1 MTPDRLETLRGY
13 KVEDIQLF
21 LKTRSSEVIPVD
33 MQDYV
38 LKMDRCST
46 IINTQGANMTLATEE
61 LCRCFPAL
69 SRSQARRIYYDA
81 LEYFHIDEPVSA
93 AAWDAVYADQY
104 DKLQAL
110 AIASGKLSVAFRCI
124 EKSHQLRTQKR
135 QADDFRWQPPTFV
148 INIAVKPE
156 DLGYKS
162 RKIMDI
168 ARRREDEE
176 LRQMI
181 GSLETTPAE
190 KQRLLVDAG
199 ISIEEPQ
206 EAKEDEYGPEEQ

>member
-1 MTPDRLETLRGY
+1 MTPDRLETLREY
-13 KVEDIQLF
+13 KVEDIHVF
-21 LKTRSSEVIPVD
+21 LKTKKSEVISVD
-33 MQDYV
+33 MQDYIV
-38 LKMDRCST
+38 KMDRCSV

-61 LCRCFPAL
+61 LRRCFPDL
-69 SRSQARRIYYDA
+69 SYTQARRIYYDA
-81 LEYFHIDEPVSA
+81 LEYFHVDEPVSA
-93 AAWDAVYADQY
+93 PAWDAVYADQY

-110 AIASGKLSVAFRCI
+110 AIASGKLAVAQKCI
-124 EKSHQLRTQKR
+124 EKSHELRTTRR
-135 QADDFRWQPPTFV
+135 QEQDFRWQPPTFV

-168 ARRREDEE
+168 ARRREDAE

-190 KQRLLVDAG
+190 KQRLLADAG
-199 ISIEEPQ
+199 ISVETTAETQEDYEP
-206 EAKEDEYGPEEQ
+206 EDQ

>member
-1 MTPDRLETLRGY
+1 MIPDRLETLRDY
-13 KVEDIQLF
+13 RVEDIQVF
-21 LKTRSSEVIPVD
+21 LKTRKSDVIPVN
-33 MQDYV
+33 MQDYI
-38 LKMDRCST
+38 LKMDRCSV

-61 LCRCFPAL
+61 LRRSFPDL
-69 SRSQARRIYYDA
+69 SYTQARRIYYDA
-81 LEYFHIDEPVSA
+81 LEYFHVDEPVSA

-110 AIASGKLSVAFRCI
+110 AIASGKLAVAQKCI
-124 EKSHQLRTQKR
+124 EKSHELRTTRR
-135 QADDFRWQPPTFV
+135 QEQDFKWQPPTFV

-162 RKIMDI
+162 RRIMDI
-168 ARRREDEE
+168 ARRREDAE

-190 KQRLLVDAG
+190 KQRLLADAG
-199 ISIEEPQ
+199 ISVESNPETTHEDYEP
-206 EAKEDEYGPEEQ
+206 EDQ

>member
-1 MTPDRLETLRGY
+1 MTPDRLETLREY
-13 KVEDIQLF
+13 KVEDIHVF
-21 LKTRSSEVIPVD
+21 LKTKKSEVISVD
-33 MQDYV
+33 MQDYIV
-38 LKMDRCST
+38 KMDRCSV

-61 LCRCFPAL
+61 LRRCFPDL
-69 SRSQARRIYYDA
+69 SYTQARRIYYDA
-81 LEYFHIDEPVSA
+81 LEYFHVDEPVSA

-110 AIASGKLSVAFRCI
+110 AIASGKLAVAQKCI
-124 EKSHQLRTQKR
+124 EKSHELRTTRR
-135 QADDFRWQPPTFV
+135 QEQDFRWQPPTFV

-168 ARRREDEE
+168 ARRREDAE

-190 KQRLLVDAG
+190 KQRLLADAG
-199 ISIEEPQ
+199 ISVEITAETQEDYEP
-206 EAKEDEYGPEEQ
+206 EDQ

>member
-1 MTPDRLETLRGY
+1 MTPDRLETLREY
-13 KVEDIQLF
+13 EVEDIQVF
-21 LKTRSSEVIPVD
+21 LKTQKSEVISVD
-33 MQDYV
+33 MQDYIV
-38 LKMDRCST
+38 KMDRCSV

-61 LCRCFPAL
+61 LRRCFPDL
-69 SRSQARRIYYDA
+69 SYTQARRIYYDA
-81 LEYFHIDEPVSA
+81 LEYFHVDEPVSA

-110 AIASGKLSVAFRCI
+110 AIASGKLAVAQKCI
-124 EKSHQLRTQKR
+124 EKSHELRTTRR
-135 QADDFRWQPPTFV
+135 QEQDFRWQPPTFV

-168 ARRREDEE
+168 ARRREDAE

-190 KQRLLVDAG
+190 KQRLLADAG
-199 ISIEEPQ
+199 ISVETTAETQEDYEP
-206 EAKEDEYGPEEQ
+206 EDQ

>member
-1 MTPDRLETLRGY
+1 MTPDRLETLREY
-13 KVEDIQLF
+13 KVEDIQVF
-21 LKTRSSEVIPVD
+21 LKTQKSEVISVD
-33 MQDYV
+33 MQDYIV
-38 LKMDRCST
+38 KMDRCSV

-61 LCRCFPAL
+61 LRRCFPDL
-69 SRSQARRIYYDA
+69 SYTQARRIYYDA
-81 LEYFHIDEPVSA
+81 LEYFHVDEPVSA

-110 AIASGKLSVAFRCI
+110 AIASGKLAVAQKCI
-124 EKSHQLRTQKR
+124 EKSHELRTTRR
-135 QADDFRWQPPTFV
+135 QEQDFRWQPPTFV

-168 ARRREDEE
+168 ARRREDAE

-181 GSLETTPAE
+181 GSIETTPAE
-190 KQRLLVDAG
+190 KQRLLADAG
-199 ISIEEPQ
+199 ISVETTAETQEDYEP
-206 EAKEDEYGPEEQ
+206 EDQ

>member
-1 MTPDRLETLRGY
+1 MTPDRLETLREY
-13 KVEDIQLF
+13 KVEDIHVF
-21 LKTRSSEVIPVD
+21 LKTQKSEVISVD
-33 MQDYV
+33 MQDYIV
-38 LKMDRCST
+38 KMDRCSV

-61 LCRCFPAL
+61 LRRCFPDL
-69 SRSQARRIYYDA
+69 SYTQARRIYYDA
-81 LEYFHIDEPVSA
+81 LEYFHVDEPVSA

-110 AIASGKLSVAFRCI
+110 AIASGKLAVARKCI
-124 EKSHQLRTQKR
+124 EKSHELRTTRR
-135 QADDFRWQPPTFV
+135 QEQDFRWQPPTFV

-168 ARRREDEE
+168 ARRREDAE

-190 KQRLLVDAG
+190 KQRLLADAG
-199 ISIEEPQ
+199 ISVETTAETQEDYEP
-206 EAKEDEYGPEEQ
+206 EDQ

>member
-13 KVEDIQLF
+13 KVEDIQVF
-21 LKTRSSEVIPVD
+21 LKTQKSEVISVD
-33 MQDYV
+33 MQDYIV
-38 LKMDRCST
+38 KMDRCSV

-61 LCRCFPAL
+61 LRRCFPDL
-69 SRSQARRIYYDA
+69 SYTQARRIYYDA
-81 LEYFHIDEPVSA
+81 LEYFHVDEPVSA

-110 AIASGKLSVAFRCI
+110 AIASGKLAVAQKCI
-124 EKSHQLRTQKR
+124 EKSHELRTTRR
-135 QADDFRWQPPTFV
+135 QEQDFRWQAPTFV

-168 ARRREDEE
+168 ARRREDAE

-190 KQRLLVDAG
+190 KQRLLADAG
-199 ISIEEPQ
+199 ISVETTAETQ
-206 EAKEDEYGPEEQ
+206 EDYEPEEQ

>member
-1 MTPDRLETLRGY
+1 MTPDRLETLREY
-13 KVEDIQLF
+13 KVEDIQVF
-21 LKTRSSEVIPVD
+21 LKTQKSEVISVD
-33 MQDYV
+33 MQDYIV
-38 LKMDRCST
+38 KMDRCSV

-61 LCRCFPAL
+61 LRRCFPDL
-69 SRSQARRIYYDA
+69 SYTQARRIYYDA
-81 LEYFHIDEPVSA
+81 LEYFHVDEPVSA

-110 AIASGKLSVAFRCI
+110 AIASGKLAVARKCI
-124 EKSHQLRTQKR
+124 EKSHELRTTRR
-135 QADDFRWQPPTFV
+135 QEQDFRWQPPTFV

-168 ARRREDEE
+168 ARRREDAE

-190 KQRLLVDAG
+190 KQRLLADAG
-199 ISIEEPQ
+199 ISVETTAETQEDYEP
-206 EAKEDEYGPEEQ
+206 EDQ

>member
-13 KVEDIQLF
+13 KVEDIQVF
-21 LKTRSSEVIPVD
+21 LKTQKSEVISVD
-33 MQDYV
+33 MQDYIV
-38 LKMDRCST
+38 KMDRCSV

-61 LCRCFPAL
+61 LRRCFPDL
-69 SRSQARRIYYDA
+69 SYTQARRIYYDA
-81 LEYFHIDEPVSA
+81 LEYFHVDEPVSA

-110 AIASGKLSVAFRCI
+110 AIASGKLAVAQKCI
-124 EKSHQLRTQKR
+124 EKSHELRTTRR
-135 QADDFRWQPPTFV
+135 QEQDFRWQPPTFV

-168 ARRREDEE
+168 ARRREDAE
-176 LRQMI
+176 LRQII

-190 KQRLLVDAG
+190 KQRLLADAG
-199 ISIEEPQ
+199 ISVETTAETQEDYEP
-206 EAKEDEYGPEEQ
+206 EDQ

>member
-13 KVEDIQLF
+13 KVEDIRVF
-21 LKTRSSEVIPVD
+21 LKTQKSEVISVD
-33 MQDYV
+33 MQDYIV
-38 LKMDRCST
+38 KMDRCSV

-61 LCRCFPAL
+61 LRRCFPDL
-69 SRSQARRIYYDA
+69 SYTQARRIYYDA
-81 LEYFHIDEPVSA
+81 LEYFHVDEPVSA

-110 AIASGKLSVAFRCI
+110 AIASGKLAVAQKCI
-124 EKSHQLRTQKR
+124 EKSHELRTTRR
-135 QADDFRWQPPTFV
+135 QEQDFRWQPPTFV

-168 ARRREDEE
+168 ARRREDAE

-190 KQRLLVDAG
+190 KQRLLADAG
-199 ISIEEPQ
+199 ISVETTAETQEDYEP
-206 EAKEDEYGPEEQ
+206 EDQ

>member
-1 MTPDRLETLRGY
+1 MTPDRLETLREY
-13 KVEDIQLF
+13 KVEDIQVF
-21 LKTRSSEVIPVD
+21 LKTQKSEVISVD
-33 MQDYV
+33 MQDYIV
-38 LKMDRCST
+38 KMDRCSV

-61 LCRCFPAL
+61 LRRCFPDL
-69 SRSQARRIYYDA
+69 SYTQARRIYYDA
-81 LEYFHIDEPVSA
+81 LEYFHVDEPVSA

-110 AIASGKLSVAFRCI
+110 AIASGKLTVAQKCI
-124 EKSHQLRTQKR
+124 EKSHELRTTRR
-135 QADDFRWQPPTFV
+135 QEQDFRWQPPTFV

-168 ARRREDEE
+168 ARRREDAE

-190 KQRLLVDAG
+190 KQRLLADAG
-199 ISIEEPQ
+199 ISVETTAETQEDYEP
-206 EAKEDEYGPEEQ
+206 EDQ

>member
-13 KVEDIQLF
+13 KIEDIQVF
-21 LKTRSSEVIPVD
+21 LKTKKSEVISVD
-33 MQDYV
+33 MQDYIV
-38 LKMDRCST
+38 KMDRCSV

-61 LCRCFPAL
+61 LRRCFPDL
-69 SRSQARRIYYDA
+69 SYTQARRIYYDA
-81 LEYFHIDEPVSA
+81 LEYFHVDEPVSA

-110 AIASGKLSVAFRCI
+110 AIASGKLAVAQKCI
-124 EKSHQLRTQKR
+124 EKSHELRTTRR
-135 QADDFRWQPPTFV
+135 QEQDFRWQPPTFV

-168 ARRREDEE
+168 ARRREDAE

-190 KQRLLVDAG
+190 KQRLLADAG
-199 ISIEEPQ
+199 ISVETTAETQEDYEP
-206 EAKEDEYGPEEQ
+206 EDQ

>member
-1 MTPDRLETLRGY
+1 MTPDRLETLREY
-13 KVEDIQLF
+13 KVEDIQIF
-21 LKTRSSEVIPVD
+21 LKTQKSDVISVD
-33 MQDYV
+33 MQDYIV
-38 LKMDRCST
+38 KMDRCSV

-61 LCRCFPAL
+61 LRRCFPDL
-69 SRSQARRIYYDA
+69 SYTQARRIYYDA
-81 LEYFHIDEPVSA
+81 LEYFHVDEPVSA

-110 AIASGKLSVAFRCI
+110 AIASGKLAVAQKCI
-124 EKSHQLRTQKR
+124 EKSHELRTTRR
-135 QADDFRWQPPTFV
+135 QEQDFRWQPPTFV

-168 ARRREDEE
+168 ARRREDAE

-190 KQRLLVDAG
+190 KQRLLADAG
-199 ISIEEPQ
+199 ISVETTAETQEDYEP
-206 EAKEDEYGPEEQ
+206 EDQ

>member
-13 KVEDIQLF
+13 KVEDIQVF
-21 LKTRSSEVIPVD
+21 LKTQKSEVISVD
-33 MQDYV
+33 MQDYIV
-38 LKMDRCST
+38 KMDRCSV

-61 LCRCFPAL
+61 LRRCFHDL
-69 SRSQARRIYYDA
+69 SYTQARRIYYDA
-81 LEYFHIDEPVSA
+81 LEYFHVDEPVSA

-110 AIASGKLSVAFRCI
+110 AIASGKLAVAQKCI
-124 EKSHQLRTQKR
+124 EKSHELRTTRR
-135 QADDFRWQPPTFV
+135 QEQDFRWQPPTFI

-168 ARRREDEE
+168 ARRREDAE

-190 KQRLLVDAG
+190 KQRLLADAG
-199 ISIEEPQ
+199 ISVETTAETQEDYEP
-206 EAKEDEYGPEEQ
+206 EDQ

>member
-1 MTPDRLETLRGY
+1 MTPDRLEILRGY
-13 KVEDIQLF
+13 KVEDIQVF
-21 LKTRSSEVIPVD
+21 LKTQKSEVISVD
-33 MQDYV
+33 MQDYIV
-38 LKMDRCST
+38 KMDRCSV

-61 LCRCFPAL
+61 LRRCFPDL
-69 SRSQARRIYYDA
+69 SYTQARRIYYDA
-81 LEYFHIDEPVSA
+81 LEYFHVDEPVSA

-110 AIASGKLSVAFRCI
+110 AIASGKLAVARKCI
-124 EKSHQLRTQKR
+124 EKSHELRTTRR
-135 QADDFRWQPPTFV
+135 QEQDFRWQPPTFV

-168 ARRREDEE
+168 ARRREDAE

-190 KQRLLVDAG
+190 KQRLLADAG
-199 ISIEEPQ
+199 ISVETTAETQEDYEP
-206 EAKEDEYGPEEQ
+206 EDQ

>member
-13 KVEDIQLF
+13 KVEDIQVF
-21 LKTRSSEVIPVD
+21 LKTQKSEVISVD
-33 MQDYV
+33 MQDYIV
-38 LKMDRCST
+38 KMDRCSV

-61 LCRCFPAL
+61 LRRCFPDL
-69 SRSQARRIYYDA
+69 SYTQARRIYYDA
-81 LEYFHIDEPVSA
+81 LEYFHVDEPVSA

-110 AIASGKLSVAFRCI
+110 AIASGKLTVAQKCI
-124 EKSHQLRTQKR
+124 EKSHKLRTTRR
-135 QADDFRWQPPTFV
+135 QEQDFRWQPPTFV

-168 ARRREDEE
+168 ARRREDAE

-190 KQRLLVDAG
+190 KQRLLADAG
-199 ISIEEPQ
+199 ISVETTAETQEDYEP
-206 EAKEDEYGPEEQ
+206 EDQ

>member
-13 KVEDIQLF
+13 KVEDIQVF
-21 LKTRSSEVIPVD
+21 LKTQKSEVISVD
-33 MQDYV
+33 MQDYIV
-38 LKMDRCST
+38 KMDRCSV

-61 LCRCFPAL
+61 LLRCFPDL
-69 SRSQARRIYYDA
+69 SYTQARRIYYDA
-81 LEYFHIDEPVSA
+81 LEYFHVDEPVSA
-93 AAWDAVYADQY
+93 AAWDAIYADQY

-110 AIASGKLSVAFRCI
+110 AIASGKLAVAQKCI
-124 EKSHQLRTQKR
+124 EKSHKLRTTRR
-135 QADDFRWQPPTFV
+135 QEQDFRWQPPTFV

-168 ARRREDEE
+168 ARRREDAE

-190 KQRLLVDAG
+190 KQRLLADAG
-199 ISIEEPQ
+199 ISVETTAETQEDYEP
-206 EAKEDEYGPEEQ
+206 EDQ

>member
-1 MTPDRLETLRGY
+1 MTPDRLETLREY
-13 KVEDIQLF
+13 KVEDIHVF
-21 LKTRSSEVIPVD
+21 LKTQKSEVISVD
-33 MQDYV
+33 MQDYIV
-38 LKMDRCST
+38 KMDRCSV
-46 IINTQGANMTLATEE
+46 IINTQGANMPLATEE
-61 LCRCFPAL
+61 LRRCFPDL
-69 SRSQARRIYYDA
+69 SYTQARRIYYDA
-81 LEYFHIDEPVSA
+81 LEYFHVDEPVSA

-110 AIASGKLSVAFRCI
+110 AIASGKLAVAQKCI
-124 EKSHQLRTQKR
+124 EKSHELRTTRR
-135 QADDFRWQPPTFV
+135 QEQDFRWQPPTFV

-168 ARRREDEE
+168 ARRREDAE

-190 KQRLLVDAG
+190 KQRLLADAG
-199 ISIEEPQ
+199 ISVETTAETQEDYEP
-206 EAKEDEYGPEEQ
+206 EDQ

>member
-1 MTPDRLETLRGY
+1 MTSDRLETLREY
-13 KVEDIQLF
+13 KVEDIHVF
-21 LKTRSSEVIPVD
+21 LKTQKSEVISVD
-33 MQDYV
+33 MQDYIV
-38 LKMDRCST
+38 KMDRCSV

-61 LCRCFPAL
+61 LRRCFPDL
-69 SRSQARRIYYDA
+69 SYTQARRIYYDA
-81 LEYFHIDEPVSA
+81 LEYFHVDEPVSA

-110 AIASGKLSVAFRCI
+110 AIASGKLAVAQKCI
-124 EKSHQLRTQKR
+124 EKSHELRTTRR
-135 QADDFRWQPPTFV
+135 QEQDFRWQPPTFV

-168 ARRREDEE
+168 ARRREDAE
-176 LRQMI
+176 LRQII

-190 KQRLLVDAG
+190 KQRLLADAG
-199 ISIEEPQ
+199 ISVETTAETQEDYEP
-206 EAKEDEYGPEEQ
+206 EDQ

>member
-13 KVEDIQLF
+13 KVEDIQVF
-21 LKTRSSEVIPVD
+21 LKTQKSEVISVD
-33 MQDYV
+33 MQDYIV
-38 LKMDRCST
+38 KMDRCSV

-61 LCRCFPAL
+61 LRRCFPDL
-69 SRSQARRIYYDA
+69 SYTQARRIYYDA
-81 LEYFHIDEPVSA
+81 LEYFHVDEPVSA

-110 AIASGKLSVAFRCI
+110 AIASGKLAVARKCI
-124 EKSHQLRTQKR
+124 EKSHELRTTRR
-135 QADDFRWQPPTFV
+135 QEQDFRWQPPTFV

-168 ARRREDEE
+168 ARRREDAE

-190 KQRLLVDAG
+190 KQRLLADAE
-199 ISIEEPQ
+199 ISVETTAETQEDYEP
-206 EAKEDEYGPEEQ
+206 EDQ

>member
-1 MTPDRLETLRGY
+1 MTPDRLETLREY
-13 KVEDIQLF
+13 KVEDIQVF
-21 LKTRSSEVIPVD
+21 LKTQKSEVISVD
-33 MQDYV
+33 MQDYIV
-38 LKMDRCST
+38 KMDRCSV

-61 LCRCFPAL
+61 LRRCFPDL
-69 SRSQARRIYYDA
+69 SYTQARRIYYDA
-81 LEYFHIDEPVSA
+81 LEYFHVDEPVSA

-104 DKLQAL
+104 DKLQVL
-110 AIASGKLSVAFRCI
+110 AIASGKLAVAQKCI
-124 EKSHQLRTQKR
+124 EKSHELRTTRR
-135 QADDFRWQPPTFV
+135 QEQDFRWQPPTFV

-168 ARRREDEE
+168 ARRREDAE

-190 KQRLLVDAG
+190 KQRLLADAG
-199 ISIEEPQ
+199 ISVETTAETQEDYEP
-206 EAKEDEYGPEEQ
+206 EDQ

>member
-1 MTPDRLETLRGY
+1 MIPDRLETLRKY
-13 KVEDIQLF
+13 KVEDIQVF
-21 LKTRSSEVIPVD
+21 LKTQKSEVISVD
-33 MQDYV
+33 MQDYIV
-38 LKMDRCST
+38 KMDRCSV

-61 LCRCFPAL
+61 LRRCFPDL
-69 SRSQARRIYYDA
+69 SYTQARRIYYDA
-81 LEYFHIDEPVSA
+81 LEYFHVDEPVSA

-110 AIASGKLSVAFRCI
+110 AIASGKLAVARKCI
-124 EKSHQLRTQKR
+124 EKSHELRTTRR
-135 QADDFRWQPPTFV
+135 QEQDFRWQPPTFV

-168 ARRREDEE
+168 ARRREDAE

-190 KQRLLVDAG
+190 KQRLLADAG
-199 ISIEEPQ
+199 ISVETTAETQEDYEP
-206 EAKEDEYGPEEQ
+206 EDQ

>member
-1 MTPDRLETLRGY
+1 MTPDRLETLREY
-13 KVEDIQLF
+13 KVEDIHVF
-21 LKTRSSEVIPVD
+21 LKTKKSEVISVD
-33 MQDYV
+33 MQDYIV
-38 LKMDRCST
+38 KMDRCSV

-61 LCRCFPAL
+61 LRRCFPDL
-69 SRSQARRIYYDA
+69 SYTQARRIYYDA
-81 LEYFHIDEPVSA
+81 LEYFHVDEPVSA

-110 AIASGKLSVAFRCI
+110 AIASGKLAVAQKCI
-124 EKSHQLRTQKR
+124 EKSHELRTTRR
-135 QADDFRWQPPTFV
+135 QEQDFRWQPPIFV

-168 ARRREDEE
+168 ARRREDAE

-190 KQRLLVDAG
+190 KQRLLADAG
-199 ISIEEPQ
+199 ISVETTAETQKDYEP
-206 EAKEDEYGPEEQ
+206 EDQ

>member
-13 KVEDIQLF
+13 KVEDIQIF
-21 LKTRSSEVIPVD
+21 LKTQKSEVISVD
-33 MQDYV
+33 MQDYIV
-38 LKMDRCST
+38 KMDRCSV

-61 LCRCFPAL
+61 LRRCFPDL
-69 SRSQARRIYYDA
+69 SYTQARRIYYDA
-81 LEYFHIDEPVSA
+81 LEYFHVDEPVSA

-110 AIASGKLSVAFRCI
+110 AIASGKLAVAQKCI
-124 EKSHQLRTQKR
+124 EKSHELRTTRR
-135 QADDFRWQPPTFV
+135 QEQDFRWQPPTFV

-168 ARRREDEE
+168 ARRREDAE

-190 KQRLLVDAG
+190 KQRLLADAG
-199 ISIEEPQ
+199 ISVETAAETQEDYEP
-206 EAKEDEYGPEEQ
+206 EDQ

>member
-1 MTPDRLETLRGY
+1 MTPDRLETLREY
-13 KVEDIQLF
+13 KIEDIQVF
-21 LKTRSSEVIPVD
+21 LKTKKSEVISVD
-33 MQDYV
+33 MQDYIV
-38 LKMDRCST
+38 KMDRCSV

-61 LCRCFPAL
+61 LRRCFPDL
-69 SRSQARRIYYDA
+69 SYTQARRIYYDA
-81 LEYFHIDEPVSA
+81 LEYFHVDEPVSA

-110 AIASGKLSVAFRCI
+110 AIASGKLAVARKCI
-124 EKSHQLRTQKR
+124 EKSHELRTTRR
-135 QADDFRWQPPTFV
+135 QEQDFRWQPPTFV

-168 ARRREDEE
+168 ARRREDAE

-190 KQRLLVDAG
+190 KQRLLADAG
-199 ISIEEPQ
+199 ISVETTAETQEDYEP
-206 EAKEDEYGPEEQ
+206 EDQ

>member
-13 KVEDIQLF
+13 KVEDIQVF
-21 LKTRSSEVIPVD
+21 LKTQKSEVISVD
-33 MQDYV
+33 MQDYIV
-38 LKMDRCST
+38 KMDRCSV

-61 LCRCFPAL
+61 LRRCFPDL
-69 SRSQARRIYYDA
+69 SYTQARRIYYDA
-81 LEYFHIDEPVSA
+81 LEYFHVDEPVSA

-110 AIASGKLSVAFRCI
+110 AIASGKLAVAQKCI
-124 EKSHQLRTQKR
+124 EKSHELRTTRR
-135 QADDFRWQPPTFV
+135 QEQDFKWQPPTFV

-168 ARRREDEE
+168 ARRREDAE

-190 KQRLLVDAG
+190 KQRLLADAG
-199 ISIEEPQ
+199 ISVETTAETQEDYEP
-206 EAKEDEYGPEEQ
+206 EDQ

>member
-1 MTPDRLETLRGY
+1 MIPDRLETLRGY
-13 KVEDIQLF
+13 KVEDIQVF
-21 LKTRSSEVIPVD
+21 LKTQKSEVISVD
-33 MQDYV
+33 MQDYIV
-38 LKMDRCST
+38 KMDRCSV

-61 LCRCFPAL
+61 LRRCFPDL
-69 SRSQARRIYYDA
+69 SYTQARRIYYDA
-81 LEYFHIDEPVSA
+81 LEYFHVDEPVSA

-110 AIASGKLSVAFRCI
+110 AIASGKLAVAQKCI
-124 EKSHQLRTQKR
+124 EKSHELRTTRR
-135 QADDFRWQPPTFV
+135 QEQDFRWQPPTFV

-168 ARRREDEE
+168 ARRREDAE

-190 KQRLLVDAG
+190 KQRLLADAG
-199 ISIEEPQ
+199 ISVETTAETQEDYEP
-206 EAKEDEYGPEEQ
+206 EDQ

>member
-1 MTPDRLETLRGY
+1 MTPDRLEILRGY
-13 KVEDIQLF
+13 KVEDIQVF
-21 LKTRSSEVIPVD
+21 LKTQKSEVISVD
-33 MQDYV
+33 MQDYIV
-38 LKMDRCST
+38 KMDRCSV

-61 LCRCFPAL
+61 LRRCFPDL
-69 SRSQARRIYYDA
+69 SYTQARRIYYDA
-81 LEYFHIDEPVSA
+81 LEYFHVDEPVSA

-110 AIASGKLSVAFRCI
+110 AIASGKLAVAQKCI
-124 EKSHQLRTQKR
+124 EKSHELRTTRR
-135 QADDFRWQPPTFV
+135 QEQDFRWQPPTFV

-168 ARRREDEE
+168 ARRREDAE

-190 KQRLLVDAG
+190 KQRLLADAG
-199 ISIEEPQ
+199 ISVETPAETQEDYEP
-206 EAKEDEYGPEEQ
+206 EDQ

>member
-1 MTPDRLETLRGY
+1 MTPDRLETLREY
-13 KVEDIQLF
+13 KVEDIQVF
-21 LKTRSSEVIPVD
+21 LKTQKSEVISVD
-33 MQDYV
+33 MQDYIV
-38 LKMDRCST
+38 KMDRCSV

-61 LCRCFPAL
+61 LRRCFPDL
-69 SRSQARRIYYDA
+69 SYTQARRIYYDA
-81 LEYFHIDEPVSA
+81 LEYFHVDEPVSA

-110 AIASGKLSVAFRCI
+110 AIASGKLAVAQKCI
-124 EKSHQLRTQKR
+124 EKSHELRTTRR
-135 QADDFRWQPPTFV
+135 QEQDFRWQPPTFV

-168 ARRREDEE
+168 ARRREDAE

-190 KQRLLVDAG
+190 KQRLFADAG
-199 ISIEEPQ
+199 ISVETTAETQEDYEP
-206 EAKEDEYGPEEQ
+206 EDQ

>member
-1 MTPDRLETLRGY
+1 MTPDRLETLREY
-13 KVEDIQLF
+13 KVEDIHVF
-21 LKTRSSEVIPVD
+21 LKTKKSEVISVD
-33 MQDYV
+33 MQDYIV
-38 LKMDRCST
+38 KMDRCSV

-61 LCRCFPAL
+61 LRRCFPDL
-69 SRSQARRIYYDA
+69 SYTQARRIYYDA
-81 LEYFHIDEPVSA
+81 LEYFHVDEPVSA

-110 AIASGKLSVAFRCI
+110 AIASGKLAVARKCI
-124 EKSHQLRTQKR
+124 EKSHELRTTRR
-135 QADDFRWQPPTFV
+135 QEQDFRWQPPTFV

-168 ARRREDEE
+168 ARRREDAE

-190 KQRLLVDAG
+190 KQRLLADAG
-199 ISIEEPQ
+199 ISVETTAETQEDYEP
-206 EAKEDEYGPEEQ
+206 EDQ

>member
-13 KVEDIQLF
+13 KVEDIQVF
-21 LKTRSSEVIPVD
+21 LKTQKSDVISVD
-33 MQDYV
+33 MQDYIV
-38 LKMDRCST
+38 KMDRCSV

-61 LCRCFPAL
+61 LRRCFPDL
-69 SRSQARRIYYDA
+69 SYTQARRIYYDA
-81 LEYFHIDEPVSA
+81 LEYFHVDEPVSA

-110 AIASGKLSVAFRCI
+110 AIASGKLAVARKCI
-124 EKSHQLRTQKR
+124 EKSHELRTTRR
-135 QADDFRWQPPTFV
+135 QEQDFRWQPPTFV

-168 ARRREDEE
+168 ARRREDAE

-190 KQRLLVDAG
+190 KQRLLADAG
-199 ISIEEPQ
+199 ISVETTAETQEDYEP
-206 EAKEDEYGPEEQ
+206 EDQ

>member
-1 MTPDRLETLRGY
+1 MTPDRLETLREY
-13 KVEDIQLF
+13 KVEDIQVF
-21 LKTRSSEVIPVD
+21 LKTQKSEVISVD
-33 MQDYV
+33 MQDYIV
-38 LKMDRCST
+38 KMDRCSV

-61 LCRCFPAL
+61 LLRCFPDL
-69 SRSQARRIYYDA
+69 SYTQARRIYYDA
-81 LEYFHIDEPVSA
+81 LEYFHVDEPVSA

-110 AIASGKLSVAFRCI
+110 AIASGKLAVAQKCI
-124 EKSHQLRTQKR
+124 EKSHELRTTRR
-135 QADDFRWQPPTFV
+135 QEQDFRWQPPTFV

-168 ARRREDEE
+168 ARRREDAE

-190 KQRLLVDAG
+190 KQRLLADAG
-199 ISIEEPQ
+199 ISVETTAETQEDYEP
-206 EAKEDEYGPEEQ
+206 EDQ

>member
-13 KVEDIQLF
+13 KVEDIQIF
-21 LKTRSSEVIPVD
+21 LKTQKSEVISVD
-33 MQDYV
+33 MQDYIV
-38 LKMDRCST
+38 KMDRCSV

-61 LCRCFPAL
+61 LRRCFPDL
-69 SRSQARRIYYDA
+69 SYTQARRIYYDA
-81 LEYFHIDEPVSA
+81 LEYFHVDEPVSA

-110 AIASGKLSVAFRCI
+110 AIASGKLAVAQKCI
-124 EKSHQLRTQKR
+124 EKSHELRTTRR
-135 QADDFRWQPPTFV
+135 QEQDFRWQPPTFV

-168 ARRREDEE
+168 ARRREDAE

-190 KQRLLVDAG
+190 KQRLLADAG
-199 ISIEEPQ
+199 ISVETTAETQEDYEP
-206 EAKEDEYGPEEQ
+206 EDQ

>member
-1 MTPDRLETLRGY
+1 MIPDRLETLREY
-13 KVEDIQLF
+13 KVEDIQVF
-21 LKTRSSEVIPVD
+21 LKTQKSDVISVD
-33 MQDYV
+33 MQDYIV
-38 LKMDRCST
+38 KMDRCSV

-61 LCRCFPAL
+61 LRRCFPDL
-69 SRSQARRIYYDA
+69 SYTQARRIYYDA

-110 AIASGKLSVAFRCI
+110 AIASGKLAVAQKCI
-124 EKSHQLRTQKR
+124 EKSHELRTTRR
-135 QADDFRWQPPTFV
+135 QEQDFRWQPPTFV

-168 ARRREDEE
+168 ARRREDAE

-190 KQRLLVDAG
+190 KQRLLADAG
-199 ISIEEPQ
+199 ISVETTAETQEDYEP
-206 EAKEDEYGPEEQ
+206 EDQ

>member
-13 KVEDIQLF
+13 KVEDIQVF
-21 LKTRSSEVIPVD
+21 LKTQKSEVISVD
-33 MQDYV
+33 MQDYIV
-38 LKMDRCST
+38 KMDCCSV

-61 LCRCFPAL
+61 LRRCFPDL
-69 SRSQARRIYYDA
+69 SYTQARRIYYDA
-81 LEYFHIDEPVSA
+81 LEYFHVDEPVSA

-110 AIASGKLSVAFRCI
+110 AIASGKLAVARKCI
-124 EKSHQLRTQKR
+124 EKSHELRTTRR
-135 QADDFRWQPPTFV
+135 QEQDFRWQPPTFV

-168 ARRREDEE
+168 ARRREDAE

-190 KQRLLVDAG
+190 KQRLLADAG
-199 ISIEEPQ
+199 ISVETTAETQEDYEP
-206 EAKEDEYGPEEQ
+206 EDQ

>member
-1 MTPDRLETLRGY
+1 MTPDRLETLREY
-13 KVEDIQLF
+13 KVEDIQVF
-21 LKTRSSEVIPVD
+21 LKTQKSEVISVD
-33 MQDYV
+33 MQDYIV
-38 LKMDRCST
+38 KMDRCSV

-61 LCRCFPAL
+61 LRRCFPDL
-69 SRSQARRIYYDA
+69 SYTQARRIYYDA
-81 LEYFHIDEPVSA
+81 LEYFHVDEPVSA

-110 AIASGKLSVAFRCI
+110 AIASGKLAVAQKCI
-124 EKSHQLRTQKR
+124 EKSHELRTTRR
-135 QADDFRWQPPTFV
+135 QEQDFRWQPPTFV

-168 ARRREDEE
+168 ARRREDAE

-190 KQRLLVDAG
+190 KQRLLADAG
-199 ISIEEPQ
+199 ISVETTAETQEDNEP
-206 EAKEDEYGPEEQ
+206 EDQ

>member
-1 MTPDRLETLRGY
+1 MTPDRLETLREY
-13 KVEDIQLF
+13 KIEDIQVF
-21 LKTRSSEVIPVD
+21 LKTKKSEVISVD
-33 MQDYV
+33 MQDYIV
-38 LKMDRCST
+38 KMDRCSV
-46 IINTQGANMTLATEE
+46 IINTQGANMALATEE
-61 LCRCFPAL
+61 LRRCFPDL
-69 SRSQARRIYYDA
+69 SYTQARRIYYDA
-81 LEYFHIDEPVSA
+81 LEYFHVDEPVSA

-110 AIASGKLSVAFRCI
+110 AIASGKLAVAQKCI
-124 EKSHQLRTQKR
+124 EKSHELRTTRR
-135 QADDFRWQPPTFV
+135 QEQDFRWQPPTFV

-168 ARRREDEE
+168 ARRREDAE

-190 KQRLLVDAG
+190 KQRLLADAG
-199 ISIEEPQ
+199 ISVETTAETQEDYEP
-206 EAKEDEYGPEEQ
+206 EDQ

>member
-13 KVEDIQLF
+13 KVEDIQVF
-21 LKTRSSEVIPVD
+21 LKTQKSEVISVD
-33 MQDYV
+33 MQDYIV
-38 LKMDRCST
+38 KMDRCSV

-61 LCRCFPAL
+61 LRRCFPDL
-69 SRSQARRIYYDA
+69 SYTQARRIYYDA
-81 LEYFHIDEPVSA
+81 LEYFHVDEPVSA

-110 AIASGKLSVAFRCI
+110 AIASGKLAVARKCI
-124 EKSHQLRTQKR
+124 EKSHELRTTRR
-135 QADDFRWQPPTFV
+135 QEQDFRWQPPTFV

-168 ARRREDEE
+168 ARRREDAE

-181 GSLETTPAE
+181 GSLETTPVE
-190 KQRLLVDAG
+190 KQRLLADAG
-199 ISIEEPQ
+199 ISVETTAETQEDYEP
-206 EAKEDEYGPEEQ
+206 EDQ

>member
-13 KVEDIQLF
+13 KVEDIQIF
-21 LKTRSSEVIPVD
+21 LKTQKSEVISVD
-33 MQDYV
+33 MQDYIV
-38 LKMDRCST
+38 KMDRCSV

-61 LCRCFPAL
+61 LRRCFPDL
-69 SRSQARRIYYDA
+69 SYTQARRIYYDA
-81 LEYFHIDEPVSA
+81 LEYFHVDEPVSA
-93 AAWDAVYADQY
+93 AAWDAIYADQY

-110 AIASGKLSVAFRCI
+110 AIASGKLAVAQKCI
-124 EKSHQLRTQKR
+124 EKSHELRTTRR
-135 QADDFRWQPPTFV
+135 QEQDFRWQPPTFV

-168 ARRREDEE
+168 ARRREDAE

-190 KQRLLVDAG
+190 KQRLLADAG
-199 ISIEEPQ
+199 ISVETTAETQEDYEP
-206 EAKEDEYGPEEQ
+206 EDQ

>member
-13 KVEDIQLF
+13 KVEDIQVF
-21 LKTRSSEVIPVD
+21 LKTQKSEVISVD
-33 MQDYV
+33 MQDYIV
-38 LKMDRCST
+38 KMDRCSV

-61 LCRCFPAL
+61 LRRCFPEL
-69 SRSQARRIYYDA
+69 SYTQARRIYYDA
-81 LEYFHIDEPVSA
+81 LEYFHVDEPVSA

-110 AIASGKLSVAFRCI
+110 AIASGKLAVARKCI
-124 EKSHQLRTQKR
+124 EKSHELRTTRR
-135 QADDFRWQPPTFV
+135 QEQDFRWQPPTFV

-168 ARRREDEE
+168 ARRREDAE

-190 KQRLLVDAG
+190 KQRLLADAG
-199 ISIEEPQ
+199 ISVETTAETQEDYEP
-206 EAKEDEYGPEEQ
+206 EDQ